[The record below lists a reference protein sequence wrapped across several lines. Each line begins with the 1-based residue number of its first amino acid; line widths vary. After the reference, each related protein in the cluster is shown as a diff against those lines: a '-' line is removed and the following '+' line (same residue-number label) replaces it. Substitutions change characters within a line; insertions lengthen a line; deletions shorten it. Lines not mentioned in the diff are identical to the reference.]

1 MQMFQGFK
9 PEGMKKI
16 QQRMG
21 YTGPA
26 DQFQSYLQANPDKQM
41 MMNSYVNKAM
51 NMASGGY
58 VRNFQAGGFNLP
70 EGFNPVSYEKANPD
84 VLAAIQRGEFTS
96 AADHFQKFGGGED
109 RQGATGFPVPTNFTP
124 QNYISEDI
132 NPDLA
137 LDFAQK
143 KEANPDLT
151 AQEYAVDH
159 YRNFG
164 GVEDRPGV
172 TTVPGLPD
180 GPADAR
186 DEVTQPPPEGTGTSA
201 GQVAADAI
209 RGTLPA
215 PPDPNR
221 TFATLQE
228 LASTP
233 NESLTTDQ
241 QHIRNFYSSTPEQ
254 QEAINAMPAF
264 RNAQLPV
271 GQYQPG
277 VRITAPSTGT
287 DAGTGTG
294 ATGEPAPSE
303 NFVNWRAYLGNRKDV
318 DDAIEAG
325 NTFGVDPATL
335 EGLTPEQRKQRLA
348 QAHFDVFGNEN
359 GINPETGLANVP
371 TNFDGVSDEVIMDY
385 LTQYPDLQAAFG
397 GPPYSASTLARARAH
412 YAQFG
417 RNEIAAGNRPA
428 LIVFDLTPDQLE
440 AFRYSNDEYKN
451 FTPEELRRTYIAVG
465 GAAGAVNFDRDAQIL
480 NSDEMVIY
488 RRNNPD
494 LANLSTYELRQH
506 FIQFGRQEMLQNKRP
521 KIDAL
526 VPPESPYAGL
536 TSIGDISTARMER
549 PTLPSETRVTAQGIP
564 ITEGTDVATT
574 TGQVAGDRTATTTTA
589 TTPTGATATPQG
601 TVAQVASTTG
611 TATGVQG
618 VTDATTGRTMSLT
631 KAKPDAAQQT
641 TSAVTGQAAETGTGI
656 EIDPSTQVQRAG
668 ITEAETVAPVA
679 KASDAATFVEQIVA
693 QSANPTASATVA
705 GQLSNLLT
713 DFDASNPP
721 SWAAGAMRAATA
733 EMARRGL
740 GSSSLAGQAIVQA
753 AMESALPI
761 AQADA
766 QIQAQFE
773 GQNLSNKQQM
783 AMFYAQ
789 QRASFMGQEF
799 DQGFQAR
806 VMNAAKVSD
815 IADKNF
821 TAQQQVQLENSNIV
835 NTMNLNNLSNRQA
848 VQMAEIA
855 SLAQLDIANLNN
867 RQQAAVQEAQAFLQK
882 DLTDVSN
889 AQQTT
894 LFNAQNRI
902 QSMFTDA
909 ASDNARKQFNASS
922 DNQSNQFFANLATQT
937 SQFNDAQKNAINQFN
952 AGQEN
957 TINRFNEELN
967 NQRDQFNAQNRLVID
982 QSNAQWRRSIATAD
996 TAATNRANELN
1007 AEALL
1012 DISNTA
1018 YNDLWQ
1024 YYADTMEFAWTSAEN
1039 ERTRTINLAIEQLR
1053 NDSNINIAE
1062 LKNDFASSIGFGN
1075 LIGTFLTAPS
1085 SSAAGGFLSSFGSS
1099 ASSAV
1104 ETGLEALLG
1113 FG

>member
-1 MQMFQGFK
+1 MFQGFK

-26 DQFQSYLQANPDKQM
+26 DQFQSYLQANPDKQQ

-51 NMASGGY
+51 LMASGGY
-58 VRNFQAGGFNLP
+58 VRNFQVGGFNLP
-70 EGFNPVSYEKANPD
+70 ENFNPASYAKENPD
-84 VLAAIQRGEFTS
+84 VQAAIQRGEFTS

-109 RQGATGFPVPTNFTP
+109 RQGATGFSVPTNFTP

-137 LDFAQK
+137 VDFEQRKQAGD
-143 KEANPDLT
+143 PIT
-151 AQEYAVDH
+151 AQEYAVEH

-164 GVEDRPGV
+164 GGEDRPGV
-172 TTVPGLPD
+172 TTVPSLPD

-186 DEVTQPPPEGTGTSA
+186 DTDTGADTGTGA
-201 GQVAADAI
+201 GAGA
-209 RGTLPA
+209 GTLPA

-254 QEAINAMPAF
+254 QEAINQMPAF

-277 VRITAPSTGT
+277 VQITAPSAGT

-294 ATGEPAPSE
+294 ATGESPPRE
-303 NFVNWRAYLGNRKDV
+303 GFVNGPAYLANRKDV
-318 DDAIEAG
+318 ADAIAAG
-325 NTFGVDPATL
+325 NTFGLDPATL
-335 EGLTPEQRKQRLA
+335 EGLTPEQRNQRLA
-348 QAHFDVFGNEN
+348 QAHFNAFGNAN
-359 GINPETGLANVP
+359 GINPETGLANAP
-371 TNFDGVSDEVIMDY
+371 SNFDGVSDEVIMDY
-385 LTQYPDLQAAFG
+385 LTQYPDLQAEFG

-428 LIVFDLTPDQLE
+428 LVVFDLTPDQLE

-480 NSDEMVIY
+480 NSDEMVLY

-494 LANLSTYELRQH
+494 VAHLSTYELRQH

-526 VPPESPYAGL
+526 VPPMSPYAGL
-536 TSIGDISTARMER
+536 DSIADISAARLETPVLVDGTR
-549 PTLPSETRVTAQGIP
+549 LDAQKIAGPDGTIPT
-564 ITEGTDVATT
+564 GTDVSTTASQLSAT
-574 TGQVAGDRTATTTTA
+574 DPTATA
-589 TTPTGATATPQG
+589 GRASTPTGATATQEG
-601 TVAQVASTTG
+601 TSLAQVADTTG

-656 EIDPSTQVQRAG
+656 AIDPSTQVQRAG
-668 ITEAETVAPVA
+668 ITTAETVAPVA
-679 KASDAATFVEQIVA
+679 EASEAAKFVEQIVA

-733 EMARRGL
+733 EMVRRGL
-740 GSSSLAGQAIVQA
+740 GSSSIAGQAIVQA

-773 GQNLSNKQQM
+773 GQNLSNRQQM
-783 AMFYAQ
+783 AVFYAQ

-799 DQGFQAR
+799 DQGFQSRVTNAAR
-806 VMNAAKVSD
+806 VAD

-835 NTMNLNNLSNRQA
+835 NTMNLSNLSNRQA

-855 SLAQLDIANLNN
+855 SLAQLDISNLNN
-867 RQQAAVQEAQAFLQK
+867 RQQSAVMEAQAFLQK

-889 AQQTT
+889 DQQTT
-894 LFNAQNRI
+894 LFNAQQRI
-902 QSMFTDA
+902 QSLFTDSA
-909 ASDNARKQFNASS
+909 ADNARKQFNASS

-937 SQFNDAQKNAINQFN
+937 SQFNDAQKNAIAQFN
-952 AGQEN
+952 AGQDG
-957 TINRFNEELN
+957 TVSRFNAEIE

-982 QSNAQWRRSIATAD
+982 QANAVWRRQIATAD
-996 TAATNRANELN
+996 TAAQNRTNELN
-1007 AEALL
+1007 ASALL

-1018 YNDLWQ
+1018 YSDLWQ
-1024 YYADTMEFAWTSAEN
+1024 QYSDMIEYAYTSAESQL
-1039 ERTRTINLAIEQLR
+1039 ERLNSLAIANISADARRDAQ
-1053 NDSNINIAE
+1053 DSAN
-1062 LKNDFASSIGFGN
+1062 SSAAGSAIGN
-1075 LIGTFLTAPS
+1075 LIGTLG
-1085 SSAAGGFLSSFGSS
+1085 AAYIGKAF
-1099 ASSAV
+1099 
-1104 ETGLEALLG
+1104 
-1113 FG
+1113 

>member
-41 MMNSYVNKAM
+41 MMNNYVNKAM

-70 EGFNPVSYEKANPD
+70 EGFNPASYAKANPD
-84 VLAAIQRGEFTS
+84 VQAAIDAGQFQD
-96 AADHFQKFGGGED
+96 AAEHFRIFGGGED
-109 RQGATGFPVPTNFTP
+109 RKGVTGFTPPAEFDATSYLDRTN
-124 QNYISEDI
+124 

-137 LDFAQK
+137 DDLAQRQASG
-143 KEANPDLT
+143 ENITP
-151 AQEYAVDH
+151 QEYAVEH
-159 YRNFG
+159 FTNFG
-164 GVEDRPGV
+164 GGENRPGV
-172 TTVPGLPD
+172 PAPD
-180 GPADAR
+180 PAS
-186 DEVTQPPPEGTGTSA
+186 TQPPA
-201 GQVAADAI
+201 GDTV
-209 RGTLPA
+209 
-215 PPDPNR
+215 
-221 TFATLQE
+221 
-228 LASTP
+228 
-233 NESLTTDQ
+233 
-241 QHIRNFYSSTPEQ
+241 
-254 QEAINAMPAF
+254 
-264 RNAQLPV
+264 
-271 GQYQPG
+271 
-277 VRITAPSTGT
+277 
-287 DAGTGTG
+287 TG
-294 ATGEPAPSE
+294 ATGEPAPPPVIPGQGALVDGGVYLA
-303 NFVNWRAYLGNRKDV
+303 NRQDIVN
-318 DDAIEAG
+318 AINAG
-325 NTFGVDPATL
+325 DTFGLDPASL
-335 EGLTPEQRKQRLA
+335 QGLTEQEKNQRLA
-348 QAHFDVFGNEN
+348 QAHYDAFGNSN
-359 GINPETGLANVP
+359 RINPLTGLSLTP
-371 TNFDGVSDEVIMDY
+371 TNFDDAPDEVIMDY
-385 LTQYPDLQAAFG
+385 LDQYPDLRAAG
-397 GPPYSASTLARARAH
+397 VDTLAEARSH

-417 RNEIAAGNRPA
+417 RNEIASGARPP
-428 LIVFDLTPDQLE
+428 LVQFDLTPEQLE
-440 AFRYSNDEYKN
+440 AFRYSNDEYQN
-451 FTPEELRRTYIAVG
+451 LTPEELRRTYIAIG
-465 GAAGAVNFDRDAQIL
+465 GASNATNFDRNAQIL
-480 NSDEMVIY
+480 NSAEMQIY
-488 RRNNPD
+488 RDNNPD
-494 LANLSTYELRQH
+494 LANLSDYELRQH

-526 VPPESPYAGL
+526 VPPQSPYAGL
-536 TSIGDISTARMER
+536 TSIGDISAARMER
-549 PTLPSETRVTAQGIP
+549 PTLPGDTKLTAQGIP
-564 ITEGTDVATT
+564 ITQGTDVATT

-601 TVAQVASTTG
+601 TVAQVADTTG

-618 VTDATTGRTMSLT
+618 VTDATAGRTMSLT

-656 EIDPSTQVQRAG
+656 AIDPSTQVQRAG
-668 ITEAETVAPVA
+668 MTTAETVAPVA

-889 AQQTT
+889 DQQTT
-894 LFNAQNRI
+894 LFNAQQRI
-902 QSMFTDA
+902 QSLFTDSA
-909 ASDNARKQFNASS
+909 ADNARKQFNASS
-922 DNQSNQFFANLATQT
+922 TNQSDQFFANLSTQT
-937 SQFNDAQKNAINQFN
+937 SQFNDAQKNAISQFN

-957 TINRFNEELN
+957 TVSRFNSELN

-982 QSNAQWRRSIATAD
+982 QSNAQWRRQIATAD
-996 TAATNRANELN
+996 TAATNRANEIN
-1007 AEALL
+1007 ATALL

-1024 YYADTMEFAWTSAEN
+1024 YYADAMEFAWTSAEN
-1039 ERTRTINLAIEQLR
+1039 ERTRAVNLGIAQLQAD
-1053 NDSNINIAE
+1053 NNTNIAE
-1062 LKNDFASSIGFGN
+1062 LKNDFQSSLGFGS
-1075 LIGTFLTAPS
+1075 LIGSFLTADS
-1085 SSAAGGFLSSFGSS
+1085 SSFAGSVLNKFLG
-1099 ASSAV
+1099 
-1104 ETGLEALLG
+1104 
-1113 FG
+1113 

>member
-1 MQMFQGFK
+1 MAQLAGFK
-9 PEGMKKI
+9 ESGMRKMAD
-16 QQRMG
+16 RMG
-21 YTGPA
+21 YTGPMTG
-26 DQFQSYLQANPDKQM
+26 FQEYLQKNPDKQQ

-51 NMASGGY
+51 LMASGGY

-70 EGFNPVSYEKANPD
+70 QGFNPESYLASNPD
-84 VLAAIQRGEFTS
+84 VKAAVEAGQFTS

-109 RQGATGFPVPTNFTP
+109 RQDVTGFSVPTNFTP
-124 QNYISEDI
+124 QNYINPDI

-137 LDFAQK
+137 VDFEQRKQADP
-143 KEANPDLT
+143 NLT
-151 AQEYAVDH
+151 AQQYAVEH
-159 YRNFG
+159 YTRFG
-164 GVEDRPGV
+164 GGEDRPGV

-180 GPADAR
+180 GPEGVEVDAGADA
-186 DEVTQPPPEGTGTSA
+186 
-201 GQVAADAI
+201 
-209 RGTLPA
+209 
-215 PPDPNR
+215 
-221 TFATLQE
+221 
-228 LASTP
+228 
-233 NESLTTDQ
+233 
-241 QHIRNFYSSTPEQ
+241 
-254 QEAINAMPAF
+254 
-264 RNAQLPV
+264 
-271 GQYQPG
+271 
-277 VRITAPSTGT
+277 GT
-287 DAGTGTG
+287 DAGADAGAGTDVG
-294 ATGEPAPSE
+294 AGAGQTVIPGQGAIVDGGVYLANRPDI
-303 NFVNWRAYLGNRKDV
+303 VN
-318 DDAIEAG
+318 AINAG
-325 NTFGVDPATL
+325 DTFGLDPASL
-335 EGLTPEQRKQRLA
+335 QGLTEQEKNQRLA
-348 QAHFDVFGNEN
+348 QAHYDAFGNDN
-359 GINPETGLANVP
+359 RINPLTGLSLIP
-371 TNFDGVSDEVIMDY
+371 TNFDDAPDEVIMDY
-385 LTQYPDLQAAFG
+385 LDQFPDLRAAG
-397 GPPYSASTLARARAH
+397 VDTLAEARSH

-417 RNEIAAGNRPA
+417 RNEIASGARPP
-428 LIVFDLTPDQLE
+428 LVVFDLTPQQLE
-440 AFRYSNDEYKN
+440 AFRYSNPAYQN
-451 FTPEELRRTYIAVG
+451 MTPRELRTTYIAIG
-465 GAAGAVNFDRDAQIL
+465 GASGATNFDRNAQIL
-480 NSDEMVIY
+480 NAEQLQIY
-488 RRNNPD
+488 RDNNPD
-494 LANLSTYELRQH
+494 LANLSDYDLTAH

-526 VPPESPYAGL
+526 VPPQSPYAGL

-549 PTLPSETRVTAQGIP
+549 PTLSGDTKLTAQGIP
-564 ITEGTDVATT
+564 ITQGTDVATT

-601 TVAQVASTTG
+601 TVAQVADTTG

-641 TSAVTGQAAETGTGI
+641 TSAVTGQTAETGTGI
-656 EIDPSTQVQRAG
+656 AIDPSTQVQRAA
-668 ITEAETVAPVA
+668 ITEAETVGATAV
-679 KASDAATFVEQIVA
+679 ASDAANFIETIKA
-693 QSANPTASATVA
+693 QSDNPTANATVA
-705 GQLSNLLT
+705 GQMKNLLEG
-713 DFDASNPP
+713 FDASNPP
-721 SWAAGAMRAATA
+721 PWAAGAMRAANA
-733 EMARRGL
+733 EMLRRGL
-740 GSSSLAGQAIVQA
+740 PVSSIAAQAIMQA

-773 GQNLSNKQQM
+773 GQNLSNRQQM
-783 AMFYAQ
+783 AMLYAQ
-789 QRASFMGQEF
+789 QRANFMGQEF
-799 DQGFQAR
+799 DQGFQSR
-806 VMNAAKVSD
+806 VMNASKVSD

-855 SLAQLDIANLNN
+855 SLAQLDMANLNN

-909 ASDNARKQFNASS
+909 AADNARKQFNATS

-957 TINRFNEELN
+957 TVGRFNAELN

-982 QSNAQWRRSIATAD
+982 QSNAQWRRAIATAD

-1024 YYADTMEFAWTSAEN
+1024 YYSDAMEFAWTSAEN

-1053 NDSNINIAE
+1053 ADSNINIAE
-1062 LKNDFASSIGFGN
+1062 LKNDFASSVGFGN

-1099 ASSAV
+1099 VSS
-1104 ETGLEALLG
+1104 GLEGLLS
-1113 FG
+1113 FS

>member
-58 VRNFQAGGFNLP
+58 VRNFQAGGYNLP
-70 EGFNPVSYEKANPD
+70 RGFNEQNYLANNPD
-84 VLAAIQRGEFTS
+84 VVKAISMGQFS
-96 AADHFQKFGGGED
+96 NAADHFQKFGGGEN
-109 RQGATGFPVPTNFTP
+109 RSGSVGVPTGFDTTN
-124 QNYISEDI
+124 Y
-132 NPDLA
+132 
-137 LDFAQK
+137 
-143 KEANPDLT
+143 LT
-151 AQEYAVDH
+151 ANEDVRDNIYSQVPIDEQGGRSTAELDRLAKDHFTRFGFQEGRSLNLGADP
-159 YRNFG
+159 R
-164 GVEDRPGV
+164 DPDPITR
-172 TTVPGLPD
+172 TTPPPPEGT
-180 GPADAR
+180 
-186 DEVTQPPPEGTGTSA
+186 VTQPPPEGTVTQPPPADTGTSI

-254 QEAINAMPAF
+254 QEAINQMPAF

-277 VRITAPSTGT
+277 VQITAPSAGT
-287 DAGTGTG
+287 GTGTG
-294 ATGEPAPSE
+294 ATGESPPPVVPGQGAL
-303 NFVNWRAYLGNRKDV
+303 VDGGVYLANRQDIV
-318 DDAIEAG
+318 DAINAG
-325 NTFGVDPATL
+325 NTFGLDPASL
-335 EGLTPEQRKQRLA
+335 EGLTEQEKNQRLA
-348 QAHFDVFGNEN
+348 QAHYDAFGNSN
-359 GINPETGLANVP
+359 RINPLTGLSLTP
-371 TNFDGVSDEVIMDY
+371 TNFDDAPDEVIIDY
-385 LTQYPDLQAAFG
+385 LDQFPDLRAAG
-397 GPPYSASTLARARAH
+397 IDTLAEARSH

-417 RNEIAAGNRPA
+417 RNEIASGARPP
-428 LIVFDLTPDQLE
+428 LVQFDLTPEQLE
-440 AFRYSNDEYKN
+440 AFRYSNPAYQN
-451 FTPEELRRTYIAVG
+451 MTPKELRTTYIAIG
-465 GAAGAVNFDRDAQIL
+465 GASGATNFDRNAQIL
-480 NSDEMVIY
+480 NAEQLQIY
-488 RRNNPD
+488 RDNNPD
-494 LANLSTYELRQH
+494 LANLSDFELRQH

-526 VPPESPYAGL
+526 IPPQSPYAGL
-536 TSIGDISTARMER
+536 TSIADISAARLETPVLADGTR
-549 PTLPSETRVTAQGIP
+549 LDAQKIAGPDGTVPT
-564 ITEGTDVATT
+564 GTTISTTDSQLSATDPVAT
-574 TGQVAGDRTATTTTA
+574 AGNAPA
-589 TTPTGATATPQG
+589 PTGATATQEG
-601 TVAQVASTTG
+601 TSLAQVTG
-611 TATGVQG
+611 TTNTATSVQG
-618 VTDATTGRTMSLT
+618 VTDLNTGRTMSLT
-631 KAKPDAAQQT
+631 KAKPEVAEQT
-641 TSAVTGQAAETGTGI
+641 KSLISGEQAETGTGI
-656 EIDPSTQVQRAG
+656 AIDPSTQVQRAG

-679 KASDAATFVEQIVA
+679 EASEAAKFVEQIVA

-733 EMARRGL
+733 EMVRRGL
-740 GSSSLAGQAIVQA
+740 GSSSIAGQAIVQA

-773 GQNLSNKQQM
+773 GQNLSNRQQM
-783 AMFYAQ
+783 AVFYAQ

-799 DQGFQAR
+799 DQGFQSRVTNAAR
-806 VMNAAKVSD
+806 VAD

-835 NTMNLNNLSNRQA
+835 NTMNLSNLSNKQA

-882 DLTDVSN
+882 DMTDVSN

-894 LFNAQNRI
+894 LFNAQQRI
-902 QSMFTDA
+902 QSLFTDSA
-909 ASDNARKQFNASS
+909 ADNARKQFNASS

-937 SQFNDAQKNAINQFN
+937 SQFNDAQKNAIAQFN
-952 AGQEN
+952 AGQN
-957 TINRFNEELN
+957 GTVSRFNKEIE

-982 QSNAQWRRSIATAD
+982 QANAVWRRQIATAD
-996 TAATNRANELN
+996 TAAQNRVNELN
-1007 AEALL
+1007 ASALL

-1018 YNDLWQ
+1018 YSDLWQ
-1024 YYADTMEFAWTSAEN
+1024 QYSDMIEFAYTSAEN
-1039 ERTRTINLAIEQLR
+1039 ELDRIASLAEA
-1053 NDSNINIAE
+1053 NINADTRRDIADE
-1062 LKNDFASSIGFGN
+1062 A
-1075 LIGTFLTAPS
+1075 S
-1085 SSAAGGFLSSFGSS
+1085 SSAAGTAIG
-1099 ASSAV
+1099 
-1104 ETGLEALLG
+1104 GLVGTLG
-1113 FG
+1113 AAFITKGLG

>member
-26 DQFQSYLQANPDKQM
+26 EQFQSYLQANPDKQM
-41 MMNSYVNKAM
+41 MMNNYVNKAM

-70 EGFNPVSYEKANPD
+70 EGFNPASYAKANPD
-84 VLAAIQRGEFTS
+84 VQAAIDAGQFTS

-109 RQGATGFPVPTNFTP
+109 RQGVTGFTP
-124 QNYISEDI
+124 PAEFDATSYIDPAN

-137 LDFAQK
+137 QNFAERQQ
-143 KEANPDLT
+143 ADPTLT
-151 AQEYAVDH
+151 AQQYAVEH
-159 YRNFG
+159 FTNYG
-164 GVEDRPGV
+164 GAENRPGV
-172 TTVPGLPD
+172 
-180 GPADAR
+180 PAPNPAS
-186 DEVTQPPPEGTGTSA
+186 TQPP
-201 GQVAADAI
+201 ADD
-209 RGTLPA
+209 T
-215 PPDPNR
+215 
-221 TFATLQE
+221 
-228 LASTP
+228 
-233 NESLTTDQ
+233 
-241 QHIRNFYSSTPEQ
+241 
-254 QEAINAMPAF
+254 
-264 RNAQLPV
+264 V
-271 GQYQPG
+271 
-277 VRITAPSTGT
+277 
-287 DAGTGTG
+287 TG
-294 ATGEPAPSE
+294 ATGEPPPPVIPGQGAL
-303 NFVNWRAYLGNRKDV
+303 VDGGVYLANRQDIV
-318 DDAIEAG
+318 DAINAG
-325 NTFGVDPATL
+325 NTFGLDPASL
-335 EGLTPEQRKQRLA
+335 EGLTEQEKNQRLA
-348 QAHFDVFGNEN
+348 QAHYDAFGNSN
-359 GINPETGLANVP
+359 RINPLTGLSLEP
-371 TNFDGVSDEVIMDY
+371 TNFDDAPDEVIMDY
-385 LTQYPDLQAAFG
+385 LDQYPDLRAAG
-397 GPPYSASTLARARAH
+397 VDTLAEARSH

-417 RNEIAAGNRPA
+417 RDEIASGARPP
-428 LIVFDLTPDQLE
+428 LVQFDLTPEQLE
-440 AFRYSNDEYKN
+440 AFRYSNDEYQN
-451 FTPEELRRTYIAVG
+451 LTPEELRRTYIAIG
-465 GAAGAVNFDRDAQIL
+465 GASNATNFDRNAQIL
-480 NSDEMVIY
+480 NSAEMQIY
-488 RRNNPD
+488 RDNNPD
-494 LANLSTYELRQH
+494 LANLSDYELRQH

-526 VPPESPYAGL
+526 VPPQSPYAGL
-536 TSIGDISTARMER
+536 TSIGDISAARMER
-549 PTLPSETRVTAQGIP
+549 PTLPGETKLTAQGIP

-601 TVAQVASTTG
+601 TVAQIASTTG

-656 EIDPSTQVQRAG
+656 AIDPSTQVQRAG
-668 ITEAETVAPVA
+668 MTTAETVAPVA

-889 AQQTT
+889 DQQTT
-894 LFNAQNRI
+894 LFNAQQRI
-902 QSMFTDA
+902 QSLFTDSA
-909 ASDNARKQFNASS
+909 ADNARKQFNASS
-922 DNQSNQFFANLATQT
+922 TNQSDQFFANLSTQT
-937 SQFNDAQKNAINQFN
+937 SQFNDAQKNAISQFN

-957 TINRFNEELN
+957 TVSRFNSELN

-982 QSNAQWRRSIATAD
+982 QSNAQWRRQINTTD
-996 TAATNRANELN
+996 TAATNRANEIN
-1007 AEALL
+1007 ATALL

-1024 YYADTMEFAWTSAEN
+1024 YYADAMEFAWTSAEN
-1039 ERTRTINLAIEQLR
+1039 ERTRAVNLGIAQLQAD
-1053 NDSNINIAE
+1053 NNTNIAE
-1062 LKNDFASSIGFGN
+1062 LKNDFQSSLGFGS
-1075 LIGTFLTAPS
+1075 LIGSFLTADS
-1085 SSAAGGFLSSFGSS
+1085 SSFAGSVLNKFLG
-1099 ASSAV
+1099 
-1104 ETGLEALLG
+1104 
-1113 FG
+1113 